1 MNPVNAYEY
10 TISVNNLD
18 GNGLFKSIDI
28 RSNKDLNRFKEWF
41 FDYSK
46 PLVELNE
53 AWMDDFKESNPT
65 LTRDTFELLEEAKF
79 ENYINI
85 TLSNKI
91 KCFYTHTTNVNGSHS
106 ALANFVNNSNTKR
119 SADLM
124 TYEEI
129 ENEYLQT
136 DNNICIVGFGLLTK
150 SSFPEFKQSV
160 LGE

>member
-10 TISVNNLD
+10 TVSVNKLE
-18 GNGLFKSIDI
+18 GTGLFNTYTY

-53 AWMDDFKESNPT
+53 LWMDNFKESNPK

-79 ENYINI
+79 ENYANI
-85 TLSNKI
+85 TLSK
-91 KCFYTHTTNVNGSHS
+91 KFKGFYTHTTNVNGSHS
-106 ALANFVNNSNTKR
+106 ALANFVNKSDTKR
-119 SADLM
+119 NAELM

-136 DNNICIVGFGLLTK
+136 DNNIYIVGFGLLTK
-150 SSFPEFKQSV
+150 STFPEFKEAV